1 MVLKGS
7 DEIVELFCVDPGKK
21 KERKKEAAAAAAIS
35 EYHLKT
41 KAPRKYK
48 QLGWASCRTQ
58 KIESHFPIY
67 FFLKQDLL

>member
-1 MVLKGS
+1 MRLWNSFVWTLEK
-7 DEIVELFCVDPGKK
+7 KRK
-21 KERKKEAAAAAAIS
+21 KERKKAAAAAAAAAIS
-35 EYHLKT
+35 EYRLKT
-41 KAPRKYK
+41 KAPGKYK